1 MATSRYFSLKNL
13 PEISLDIE
21 ERYAR
26 AQKLYK
32 SLLEGTPKA
41 FVLCL
46 VTFHC
51 LKNLH
56 EYEIQ
61 TFVPMFERGLSSLLE
76 RVRITR
82 TQAQEIHRLLKI
94 LLEYQNLST
103 HLIPLLACA
112 EEETTEK
119 LLQKTSYD
127 TELDSLKWAEP
138 LPPAIQEALA
148 TRLSNMQVLS

>member
-13 PEISLDIE
+13 PEISSDIE

-26 AQKLYK
+26 VQKLHK

-41 FVLCL
+41 FVFCL
-46 VTFHC
+46 MTFHC

-56 EYEIQ
+56 DYEMQ

-76 RVRITR
+76 RVRITQ
-82 TQAQEIHRLLKI
+82 TQSKEIHRLFKI
-94 LLEYQNLST
+94 LLEYQELII
-103 HLIPLLACA
+103 HLIPLLTRA

-127 TELDSLKWAEP
+127 AELDSLKWAEP
-138 LPPAIQEALA
+138 LPPSVQEALA
-148 TRLSNMQVLS
+148 THLSNIQALS